1 MKVDLRKM
9 TRDFLI
15 GEVKSNPT
23 ARAYVESVLRIL
35 DEVRP
40 KSQRESRQLSVARQN
55 LLEIK
60 RVVRTLENKISLL
73 EEQVRVLE
81 EGKNENK

>member
-1 MKVDLRKM
+1 MKFNFHKM
-9 TRDFLI
+9 ATNFLL
-15 GEVKSNPT
+15 GEIKSKPT

-40 KSQRESRQLSVARQN
+40 KSQKESRQLSVARQN
-55 LLEIK
+55 LFEIR
-60 RVVRTLENKISLL
+60 RVVNQLENKISLL

-81 EGKNENK
+81 EGKE

>member
-1 MKVDLRKM
+1 MKVDLRRI
-9 TRDFLI
+9 TRDFLL

-73 EEQVRVLE
+73 EEQVRILE
-81 EGKNENK
+81 EGK

>member
-1 MKVDLRKM
+1 MKVDLRRM
-9 TRDFLI
+9 TRDFLL

-73 EEQVRVLE
+73 EEQVRILE
-81 EGKNENK
+81 EGK

>member
-1 MKVDLRKM
+1 MKTDLRRI
-9 TRDFLI
+9 TRDFLL

-81 EGKNENK
+81 EGKE

>member
-73 EEQVRVLE
+73 EEQVRILE
-81 EGKNENK
+81 EGRE

>member
-40 KSQRESRQLSVARQN
+40 KSQKESRQLSVARQN

-73 EEQVRVLE
+73 EEQVRILE
-81 EGKNENK
+81 EGK

>member
-73 EEQVRVLE
+73 EEQVRILE
-81 EGKNENK
+81 EGK

>member
-1 MKVDLRKM
+1 MKIDFRKM
-9 TRDFLI
+9 TRDFLL
-15 GEVKSNPT
+15 GESKNPS

-55 LLEIK
+55 LLEI
-60 RVVRTLENKISLL
+60 RRHVRELENKISLL
-73 EEQVRVLE
+73 EEQVKILE
-81 EGKNENK
+81 EGK